1 MVNCWIHTAKQST
14 EETKK
19 EKKLETKI
27 INRNTDYQNNLML
40 ILAPSKDEKYVVDL
54 ENEKKSLLEKLG
66 VDNLEKAENLFDHLQ
81 KNYQELLTKIGEIEI
96 TQDYNL
102 EEFKNWLLAKPERK
116 GKVNGKTISKS
127 YYNKMLR
134 KRTWQEFLKDD
145 KKREQEREKLKS
157 KNLVKFLAMVEVFE
171 TWLNEI

>member
-1 MVNCWIHTAKQST
+1 
-14 EETKK
+14 
-19 EKKLETKI
+19 
-27 INRNTDYQNNLML
+27 ML

-102 EEFKNWLLAKPERK
+102 EEFKN
-116 GKVNGKTISKS
+116 
-127 YYNKMLR
+127 
-134 KRTWQEFLKDD
+134 
-145 KKREQEREKLKS
+145 
-157 KNLVKFLAMVEVFE
+157 
-171 TWLNEI
+171 